1 MKALGYEVC
10 VECRCS
16 PTCVTK
22 VVAGVC
28 SGDCPAGLSGQC
40 VHVAAVLIAAVNV
53 LRPLQLDFE
62 PPSTAGGTALGQ
74 GTCIIPC
81 DQSATFLLHRR
92 I

>member
-16 PTCVTK
+16 ATRVTK
-22 VVAGVC
+22 VAGVC
-28 SGDCPAGLSGQC
+28 GDCPAGLSGQC

-74 GTCIIPC
+74 GTCIISC